1 MAKNNKNNRNS
12 LNTEKVK
19 IIPLGGLGEI
29 GRNMTVIEYEDE
41 IIVVD
46 AGLGFPDESMLG
58 VDLVIPDTAY
68 LEENEEKIQGILL
81 THGHE
86 DHIGALP
93 YVLRLVN
100 PPVYGTLLTLGI
112 LEGKLMEHGLE
123 KVARLNQV
131 NSGDVIRLGKHFT
144 AEFIRVNH
152 SIADSCAIAITCP
165 AGTVV
170 CTGDFK
176 IDLTPIQ
183 GEPINLTRFGEIGK
197 EGVLAMLGEST
208 NAERPGFTMS
218 ERKVGKSL
226 DNIFRGC
233 DKRVV
238 ISTFSSNVHRVQ
250 QIIDFSHKYG
260 RKVALTGRSM
270 LNVIAAAHKYG
281 YMDIPEGTLIDINDI
296 RRFKPE
302 ELTIITTG
310 SQGEPMSALYRM
322 AFAEHDKVILSE
334 SDLVVISATTIPGNE
349 KLVTKIVNELHK
361 KGVTLLNDAVA
372 DVHVSGHACQEE
384 LKIMLSLIKPK
395 YFLPIHGEYR
405 HLKAH
410 SDLAEEMGMERK
422 DIIIPDQGMVIEL
435 SEAGVRNVDR
445 VQSGKV
451 LIDGLGV
458 GDVGSVVLRD
468 RRHLAQDGLIVVV
481 AALSFDTKEIITGP
495 EIVSRGFVYVKE
507 AEELMEGLR
516 SIAEDAIIKCFDN
529 DIEEWN
535 AIKGKIKDALTT
547 YIYSI
552 TKRKPMILPVIMEV

>member
-1 MAKNNKNNRNS
+1 MAKNNKNNKNG

-29 GRNMTVIEYEDE
+29 GRNMTVIEYDDE
-41 IIVVD
+41 IVVVD

-81 THGHE
+81 SHGHE

-183 GEPINLTRFGEIGK
+183 GEPINLTRLGEIGK

-322 AFAEHDKVILSE
+322 AFAEHDKVLLSE

-349 KLVTKIVNELHK
+349 KLVTKIVNELYK

-384 LKIMLSLIKPK
+384 LKIMLSLVKPK

-410 SDLAEEMGMERK
+410 ADLAEEMGMERK

-516 SIAEDAIIKCFDN
+516 GIAEDAIIKCFDN
-529 DIEEWN
+529 GIEEWN